1 MLPRG
6 GINVQ
11 FYSPSKGSLS
21 LAEVVDEL
29 IQFVREQPE
38 QSYKLIIGT
47 DSQTKEAHTH
57 FVTAIVVHRVGKGGR
72 YYVSHRFEPPMR
84 SLRQKLSY
92 ETSQSLSTMILLKD
106 LLLEKEVL
114 PQFELEIHVDA
125 GTAGATRE
133 LIRDLVGMVV
143 VNGFVARVKPDSF
156 AASKVAD
163 KYTK

>member
-1 MLPRG
+1 M
-6 GINVQ
+6 Q
-11 FYSPSKGSLS
+11 FHSPTKGSLT
-21 LAEVVDEL
+21 LPQVVDDL
-29 IQFVREQPE
+29 FLFVSEQP
-38 QSYKLIIGT
+38 QSTYKLIIGT

-57 FVTAIVVHRVGKGGR
+57 FVTAIVVHRIGKGGR
-72 YYVSHRFEPPMR
+72 FFVCHRFEPPIT

-92 ETSQSLSTMILLKD
+92 ETSLSLEVMIKLKE
-106 LLLEKEVL
+106 LLLDRELL

-133 LIRDLVGMVV
+133 LIRDLVGMVM